1 MNAELRRSQNE
12 RKIKKGGALQKQNGI
27 KGRED
32 TGEEHENFMLKG
44 HWYEI
49 SDKNVQLAGSR

>member
-1 MNAELRRSQNE
+1 M
-12 RKIKKGGALQKQNGI
+12 QKQNGI

-49 SDKNVQLAGSR
+49 SDKNVQLAGSHYVGPKWNTGENLKRTSQNG